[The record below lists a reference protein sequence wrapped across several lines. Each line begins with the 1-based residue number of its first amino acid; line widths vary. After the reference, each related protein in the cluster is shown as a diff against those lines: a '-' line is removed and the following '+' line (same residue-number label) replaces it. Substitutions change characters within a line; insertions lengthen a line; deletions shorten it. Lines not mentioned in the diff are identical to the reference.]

1 MAPRADNRLADTP
14 MVPVD
19 CARCGA
25 QVLARKSSWQQTS
38 VQWNADAVARC
49 PELGEAVLRGPF
61 LPGCSRMSEAIR
73 AAAAAGRIPIPADA
87 EPEVATS

>member
-1 MAPRADNRLADTP
+1 MAPRVDDRLTDTP

-19 CARCGA
+19 CAQCGA

-38 VQWNADAVARC
+38 VQWNAGAVIRC
-49 PELGEAVLRGPF
+49 LELGDAALRGPW

-73 AAAAAGRIPIPADA
+73 GAAVAGQIPMPAETETA
-87 EPEVATS
+87 NS